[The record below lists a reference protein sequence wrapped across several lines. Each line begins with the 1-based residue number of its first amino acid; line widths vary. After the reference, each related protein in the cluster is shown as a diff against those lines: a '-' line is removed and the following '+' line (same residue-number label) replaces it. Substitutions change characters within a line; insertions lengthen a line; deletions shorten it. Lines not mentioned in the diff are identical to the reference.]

1 MAKDLGACAI
11 CGAPAVRLLQRDWWG
26 REPFCR
32 ACANWMTEAM
42 AKERELLLRYAATL
56 RARSRAEHP
65 ALLRDALRL
74 ARQESTRDRD
84 GWFRR
89 RMYLLA
95 ACLHL
100 QAGNTEEIVRLDRR
114 RLRTGRLQPP
124 EILVVETDLA
134 HGLAQLGRGRLA
146 TRRLIRAILAHGRAA
161 WHDAVSAFFTLV
173 RIAPEIPARHEAEL
187 REILLESARRDRAG
201 KRVLAATA
209 RLPLRDAVLLVRE
222 DLVRPHGSRGA
233 KDRLTPPERS

>member
-1 MAKDLGACAI
+1 MVKDLGACAI
-11 CGAPAVRLLQRDWWG
+11 CGEPAVRRLQRDWWG

-32 ACANWMTEAM
+32 ACADWMTEAM

-56 RARSRAEHP
+56 RARSTAEHP
-65 ALLRDALRL
+65 ALLRDALRM
-74 ARQESTRDRD
+74 ARQLRTRDRD

-89 RMYLLA
+89 RMYSLA

-100 QAGNTEEIVRLDRR
+100 QAGNTAEIVRLDRR

-124 EILVVETDLA
+124 EILTVEADLA
-134 HGLAQLGRGRLA
+134 HGLAQLGRGRPA
-146 TRRLIRAILAHGRAA
+146 ARLIRAILTHGRAA

-187 REILLESARRDRAG
+187 REILLEGARRDRAG
-201 KRVLAATA
+201 KRVLAAAA
-209 RLPLRDAVLLVRE
+209 RLPLRDAVLLVRQ

-233 KDRLTPPERS
+233 KDRLTPPNRG

>member
-89 RMYLLA
+89 RMYSLA
-95 ACLHL
+95 VCLHL
-100 QAGNTEEIVRLDRR
+100 HAENTEEIVRLHRR
-114 RLRTGRLQPP
+114 SLRTGRLQPP
-124 EILVVETDLA
+124 EILPIETDLA
-134 HGLAQLGRGRLA
+134 HGLAQLGRGRPA
-146 TRRLIRAILAHGRAA
+146 ARLIRAILAHGRAA

-173 RIAPEIPARHEAEL
+173 RIAPEIRTRREPEL
-187 REILLESARRDRAG
+187 REILFEGARRGRAG
-201 KRVLAATA
+201 KRVLAAAA

-222 DLVRPHGSRGA
+222 DLVRPHRSRGA